1 VRLLLVL
8 PAELASTSMQ
18 CTRGLRSHQSSA
30 PLQYDST
37 EQSKPRLSREMS
49 SIQLA
54 IPFTICVLGF
64 EPLLLAFAAQPV
76 NNLFG
81 NLSASVPLISSVPT
95 C

>member
-1 VRLLLVL
+1 
-8 PAELASTSMQ
+8 
-18 CTRGLRSHQSSA
+18 
-30 PLQYDST
+30 
-37 EQSKPRLSREMS
+37 MS